1 MQRAILIDPMG
12 SGKSIIGRRLAEQF
26 AARIRIAFVDLAEA
40 VEEMAGFLSD
50 CGDE

>member
-1 MQRAILIDPMG
+1 MQRAILIGPMG

-26 AARIRIAFVDLAEA
+26 AAQFRIAFVDIAEA

-50 CGDE
+50 CGDD